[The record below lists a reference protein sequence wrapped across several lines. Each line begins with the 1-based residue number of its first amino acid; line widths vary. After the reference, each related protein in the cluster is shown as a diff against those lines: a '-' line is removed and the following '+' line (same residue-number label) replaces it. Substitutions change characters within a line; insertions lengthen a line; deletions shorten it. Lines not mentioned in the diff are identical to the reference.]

1 MHRIA
6 LPSALVFLIAGFAC
20 HAADEVDPVRVY
32 LDQIRSRDTGIYEI
46 GNWLYANVRV
56 PAKVQGNPR
65 YDAEMKAKSE
75 LNRLILKW
83 AAIEAA
89 AKRKDWA
96 ERPRGKAFLERI
108 CREEAPYWYL
118 GDWQWSSKMR
128 TFPARTIEGEYVF
141 GAALPA
147 QTLRASIPA
156 AAGQVAEDR
165 ELYRSAGQLAKE
177 RMESNKR
184 DAFLASIG
192 AFDARKNAPVLAI
205 PDARWWTDVKVE
217 DEAQKAFLKLY
228 RETNADDVSD
238 VGKEWSAFNERLLSF
253 FAEDAM
259 FSDWAAEARAIAQTR
274 TNVVERFGRT
284 EVVSHTNVV
293 VSVST
298 NRSESVETI
307 SEHPVELDWSILS
320 EDLPARPAA
329 GIVAGASR
337 ENHKEVVLT
346 NIVTTI
352 QTEIRIPILEETSV
366 LAGYPRF
373 EELVLSCAMLPNA
386 QSQRTSL
393 GRNAE
398 KSFYDPKTD
407 LASKTDML
415 IDALRDNPGDAD
427 LWNLFGRCQQ
437 VAKRHLAA
445 VICFRNALRIDP
457 NHGFALVNL
466 ALSYQE
472 LGFEKLA
479 FGTAFAALGAT
490 EDEWCRK
497 KAESILS
504 PAEGADKP

>member
-1 MHRIA
+1 MHRIV
-6 LPSALVFLIAGFAC
+6 LPSALISLIAAFAS
-20 HAADEVDPVRVY
+20 HAADKVEPVRVY
-32 LDQIRSRDTGIYEI
+32 LDQIWSRETGIYEI
-46 GNWLYANVRV
+46 GDWLYANVRV

-75 LNRLILKW
+75 LNGLILKW
-83 AAIEAA
+83 AAVEAA
-89 AKRKDWA
+89 SKRKDWS

-108 CREEAPYWYL
+108 CREEAPYWFL
-118 GDWQWSSKMR
+118 GDWQWSAKMR

-147 QTLRASIPA
+147 ETLRASIPA
-156 AAGQVAEDR
+156 AAGQAAEDR
-165 ELYRSAGQLAKE
+165 ELYRSAAQLAKE

-184 DAFLASIG
+184 DAFLVSIG
-192 AFDARKNAPVLAI
+192 AFDARKDAPVLSI
-205 PDARWWTDVKVE
+205 PDARWWTDDRA
-217 DEAQKAFLKLY
+217 DEGLKTFLKRY
-228 RETNADDVSD
+228 RETNAGDDSD
-238 VGKEWSAFNERLLSF
+238 AGREWSAFNESLLSF

-259 FSDWAAEARAIAQTR
+259 ALDWADEARAIAQTR
-274 TNVVERFGRT
+274 TNIVERFGIA
-284 EVVSHTNVV
+284 EVVSHTNIV

-307 SEHPVELDWSILS
+307 PEHPVELDWSTLS

-337 ENHKEVVLT
+337 ENRKEVILT
-346 NIVTTI
+346 NVVTTI
-352 QTEIRIPILEETSV
+352 QTEIRIPVLEETSV

-386 QSQRTSL
+386 GIQRTNL

-398 KSFYDPKTD
+398 KAFYAPKTP
-407 LASKTDML
+407 LASKTDAL

-427 LWNLFGRCQQ
+427 LWNLLGRCQQ
-437 VAKRHLAA
+437 SAKRHQAA

-466 ALSYQE
+466 AVSYQE
-472 LGFEKLA
+472 TGFEKLA

-490 EDEWCRK
+490 ENEWCRK
-497 KAESILS
+497 TAESILS
-504 PAEGADKP
+504 SAKGTDKP